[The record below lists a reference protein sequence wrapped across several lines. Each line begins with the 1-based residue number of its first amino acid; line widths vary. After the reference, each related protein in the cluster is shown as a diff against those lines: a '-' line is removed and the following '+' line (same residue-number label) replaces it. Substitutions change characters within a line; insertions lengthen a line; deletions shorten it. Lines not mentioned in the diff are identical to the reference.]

1 MKFCVVLL
9 SLFLATGFSLQN
21 STTSTTTIHT
31 SATATQHVASL
42 TVIPHSSGIPS
53 SSVPPSSSSTIPP
66 SSQHPTT
73 PPISF
78 EDCYTLNHTHNN
90 QSCVKLCVKEP
101 IKFISNFTDKKN
113 KTVKVPDPW
122 DVTISGN
129 CPMSIS
135 DTLDR
140 SDIFLKWPGY
150 GVSFTFLYNKKSNG
164 VGKMAL
170 DKWYLES
177 ATYTIDKMINY
188 TRNVTKNNTDTIVS
202 DIRRAYTCDNP
213 FIMELYPELKST
225 SVTWL
230 IITRYTIQPFAL
242 NLTNFQFQFLD
253 SCEPGGIPLFVPIIV
268 ACILVAFVLILLILY
283 VIGRFRPKKTY
294 SGT

>member
-1 MKFCVVLL
+1 MKE
-9 SLFLATGFSLQN
+9 S
-21 STTSTTTIHT
+21 
-31 SATATQHVASL
+31 
-42 TVIPHSSGIPS
+42 
-53 SSVPPSSSSTIPP
+53 
-66 SSQHPTT
+66 
-73 PPISF
+73 
-78 EDCYTLNHTHNN
+78 
-90 QSCVKLCVKEP
+90 
-101 IKFISNFTDKKN
+101 IKFISNFTDKNN
-113 KTVKVPDPW
+113 KTVNSTVTIPDPW
-122 DVTISGN
+122 NVTISGN
-129 CPMSIS
+129 CPVSIS

-140 SDIFLKWPGY
+140 SDIVLKWPGY

-177 ATYTIDKMINY
+177 ATYYIDKMINY

-213 FIMELYPELKST
+213 FIMELYPELKNT

-230 IITRYTIQPFAL
+230 NITRYTIQPFAL

-253 SCEPGGIPLFVPIIV
+253 TCEPGGIPLFVPIIV